1 MVKTGYKK
9 LLTNWRTI
17 LLAVSLALALILIY
31 ANGLSYGMDFAG
43 GYEMQLEL
51 DWKGVN
57 ESDRNIEIVRAIL
70 EERLNSFGLKNVL
83 VRSWGGNEHIQIR
96 VTNASQSDIK
106 KIKEILNQ
114 QAQFEERIEGALAVK
129 GDEISIE
136 LGAQGSRIT
145 PQQGGGF
152 KWEINVNHNQEGACR
167 FGKVAAGKK
176 GKAVDT
182 FIDRPPNAVILI
194 SKDTYGVLNSMTSLT
209 MTNGGDISHGDSAVE
224 LIEKRAVIPV
234 VVIGVDRSKKAGA
247 DESENT
253 NVTKEDTTDESSYIK
268 ELENYKAEGFVNV
281 IIAGNEQDI
290 PLEIRNKLEEEGF
303 NTERMAQGAD
313 ESYGDW
319 ITKMIG
325 LKNAPTLQFDPKG
338 NCWYSAVISGGANSL
353 EDANYEIKRVRAL
366 LSSGNLPAKT
376 KMASE
381 SLVDPRHGAV
391 FLNYCLYTGLFAIL
405 IVSLVILVR
414 YKKMFIVI
422 PVMVTCI
429 SEVILI
435 LGLASAVSWELDLLA
450 VAGIIA
456 AVGTGVDNQIV
467 ITDEILKRRKGEKAE
482 VMSFTEQ
489 IGRAFFI
496 IFTSAATIIA
506 AMIPLFAIGAG
517 MLKGFAFT
525 TIMGVLFGVL
535 ITRPAFAAAI
545 EFFLKR

>member
-1 MVKTGYKK
+1 
-9 LLTNWRTI
+9 
-17 LLAVSLALALILIY
+17 
-31 ANGLSYGMDFAG
+31 
-43 GYEMQLEL
+43 
-51 DWKGVN
+51 
-57 ESDRNIEIVRAIL
+57 
-70 EERLNSFGLKNVL
+70 
-83 VRSWGGNEHIQIR
+83 
-96 VTNASQSDIK
+96 
-106 KIKEILNQ
+106 
-114 QAQFEERIEGALAVK
+114 
-129 GDEISIE
+129 
-136 LGAQGSRIT
+136 
-145 PQQGGGF
+145 
-152 KWEINVNHNQEGACR
+152 
-167 FGKVAAGKK
+167 
-176 GKAVDT
+176 
-182 FIDRPPNAVILI
+182 
-194 SKDTYGVLNSMTSLT
+194 MTSLT

-338 NCWYSAVISGGANSL
+338 NCQYSAVISGGANSL

>member
-1 MVKTGYKK
+1 MVKTDYKK

-57 ESDRNIEIVRAIL
+57 ESDKNIEIERAIL

-83 VRSWGGNEHIQIR
+83 VRSWGGNDHIQIR
-96 VTNASQSDIK
+96 VTNATQSDIK

-114 QAQFEERIEGALAVK
+114 QAQFEERIDGALAVK
-129 GDEISIE
+129 GNEISIE

-145 PQQGGGF
+145 PQGTGY
-152 KWEINVNHNQEGACR
+152 KWEITVNHDQEGACR
-167 FGKVAAGKK
+167 FGEVATGKK

-182 FIDRPPNAVILI
+182 YIDRPKNTVILI
-194 SKDTYGVLNSMTSLT
+194 SKDTYDVLNSMTSLT
-209 MTNGGDISHGDSAVE
+209 MKNGGDISHGDSA
-224 LIEKRAVIPV
+224 IEVIERRSAIPV
-234 VVIGVDRSKKAGA
+234 VVVGVDRSKKAGA
-247 DESENT
+247 NESENINAT
-253 NVTKEDTTDESSYIK
+253 QENVTGESSYIK
-268 ELENYKAEGFVNV
+268 ELEKYKAEGFVNV

-290 PLEIRNKLEEEGF
+290 PLEIRNKLEERGF
-303 NTERMAQGAD
+303 NTERTAQGAE

-325 LKNAPTLQFDPKG
+325 LKNAPTLQFDPNGK
-338 NCWYSAVISGGANSL
+338 CQYSAVISGGANNL
-353 EDANYEIKRVRAL
+353 AEAQDEIKRVRAF
-366 LSSGNLPAKT
+366 LSAGNLPAKT
-376 KMASE
+376 KIASE

-391 FLNYCLYTGLFAIL
+391 FLKYCLYAGLFSIL
-405 IVSLVILVR
+405 IVSLVIFIR
-414 YKKMFIVI
+414 YRKMFIVI

-467 ITDEILKRRKGEKAE
+467 ITDEILKRRRGEKAE